1 VTGSDFAGR
10 VAVVTGGAGDIGR
23 AAAAAFTG
31 AGASVVL
38 VDVAEQR
45 LNDACAEIAEATG
58 GDVMVVEA
66 DVRDAAGTR
75 RYLDATLARF
85 GRIDV
90 LFNNAGI
97 EGRPAA
103 LAECPEELFDE
114 VMSINVRGV
123 FLGLRH
129 VLPVM
134 LRARRGSIVNTASIA
149 SFVAHARRGPYSASK
164 HAILGLT
171 KAAAVEVA
179 GTGVRVNAICPG
191 PVDTRMSR
199 TIASDLNPA
208 DPAAAFER
216 VNARTPEGRYASPDE
231 IASVVRFLAS
241 DAASYVNGAAWLVD
255 GGFLAGP

>member
-1 VTGSDFAGR
+1 MTGNDFTGR

-38 VDVAEQR
+38 VDVAAER
-45 LNDACAEIAEATG
+45 LTDACAEIAEATG
-58 GDVMVVEA
+58 GDVMAVEA

-75 RYLDATLARF
+75 RYVDETLARF

-134 LRARRGSIVNTASIA
+134 LGARRGSIVNTASIA

-216 VNARTPEGRYASPDE
+216 VTARTPEGRYASPNE

-241 DAASYVNGAAWLVD
+241 DAASYVNGAGWLID